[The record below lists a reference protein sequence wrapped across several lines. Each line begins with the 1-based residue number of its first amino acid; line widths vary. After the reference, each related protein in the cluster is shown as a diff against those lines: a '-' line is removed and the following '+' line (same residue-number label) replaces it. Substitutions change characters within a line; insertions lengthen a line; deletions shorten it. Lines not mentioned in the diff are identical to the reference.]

1 MRKQLFSILVLIG
14 LITLSSLSAQQT
26 NIPSREIK
34 ILGVTVKGNETI
46 SDNSVRIQSGLI
58 EGETI
63 NRSSISESINKLWN
77 LGVFSNIQIYA
88 EKTTDDG
95 VFLLVELEE
104 YPRIS
109 KYEFKGNKKVSDSKI
124 KEETN
129 IVFGSVLTPDLIN
142 KTKRKIKEL
151 YEEKGFLRTEIT
163 TEMVDT
169 KSGKDK
175 KVVFNI
181 EENEKV
187 RIDEIEIVGNKA
199 FSDWRLER
207 VLKDTKERF
216 LLFFRLGKFEEEK
229 YEEDKKKL
237 YSFYRKEGYRD
248 FEILS
253 DSIYY
258 SDNKK
263 RMNIKLSV
271 YEGERYKY
279 RDITFSGNSEYP
291 DRVLFNLLDVESGD
305 WYNEEKFQK
314 NLQENVAGLYMNNG
328 YLYA

>member
-263 RMNIKLSV
+263 RMNIK
-271 YEGERYKY
+271 
-279 RDITFSGNSEYP
+279 
-291 DRVLFNLLDVESGD
+291 
-305 WYNEEKFQK
+305 
-314 NLQENVAGLYMNNG
+314 
-328 YLYA
+328 